1 MKRECPRCFLEL
13 VPEVL
18 KRGIWKIEIDKC
30 SSCNGI
36 YLDKGEL
43 LSLTKN
49 KPLHHLTTTHL
60 GVDSDSELLC
70 PSCGSIMDAEYPNG
84 VEIDVCLSC
93 NGVWL
98 DNDELEKLRS
108 IDPSELEQ
116 LSPEKIAEIYD
127 AGGQVTYTGL
137 FGWLFRR

>member
-49 KPLHHLTTTHL
+49 KPLHHLTTAHL
-60 GVDSDSELLC
+60 GVDSDSVLLC

-98 DNDELEKLRS
+98 DNEEVEKLRS

>member
-13 VPEVL
+13 VPEVV
-18 KRGIWKIEIDKC
+18 KRGIWKVEIDKC
-30 SSCNGI
+30 TSCDGI

-43 LSLTKN
+43 LTLTKN
-49 KPLHHLTTTHL
+49 KPLHHLTTDHL

-70 PSCGSIMDAEYPNG
+70 PSCGSIMDAEFPNG

-98 DNDELEKLRS
+98 DSKELEKLRD
-108 IDPSELEQ
+108 IDPSELKE

>member
-18 KRGIWKIEIDKC
+18 KRGIWQIEIDKC

-98 DNDELEKLRS
+98 DNEELEKLRS